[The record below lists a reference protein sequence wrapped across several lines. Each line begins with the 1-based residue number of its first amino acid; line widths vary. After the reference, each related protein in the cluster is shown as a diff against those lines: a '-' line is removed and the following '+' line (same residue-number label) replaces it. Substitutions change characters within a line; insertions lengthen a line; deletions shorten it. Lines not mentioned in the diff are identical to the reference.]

1 MVAHPLGKRAVL
13 NRPCAFEPR
22 LLRQSLDRWQ
32 SLLYCTRLESVRACG
47 HRRLESYPIRQ
58 FGELAE
64 RSKAP
69 VLKTGVPSGTGGS
82 NPPTLLHV
90 HVLSFRLCA
99 GLHSIAGN
107 ICGTT
112 NAYGSRGE
120 EQNGSRARNVR
131 SVDRLASLNSITL
144 IRTPKFLTRSGRGL
158 GKESKRK
165 LKNVRCFAISTTWRK
180 QNLICARWM

>member
-1 MVAHPLGKRAVL
+1 MVAHPLGKRTVL

-90 HVLSFRLCA
+90 VGCTRRVDGHQPVKLALLEHGEFEPLTPHHFSSISSKDALSVFQIGTLCTPFV
-99 GLHSIAGN
+99 GHRTLKHS
-107 ICGTT
+107 
-112 NAYGSRGE
+112 
-120 EQNGSRARNVR
+120 
-131 SVDRLASLNSITL
+131 
-144 IRTPKFLTRSGRGL
+144 
-158 GKESKRK
+158 
-165 LKNVRCFAISTTWRK
+165 
-180 QNLICARWM
+180 M